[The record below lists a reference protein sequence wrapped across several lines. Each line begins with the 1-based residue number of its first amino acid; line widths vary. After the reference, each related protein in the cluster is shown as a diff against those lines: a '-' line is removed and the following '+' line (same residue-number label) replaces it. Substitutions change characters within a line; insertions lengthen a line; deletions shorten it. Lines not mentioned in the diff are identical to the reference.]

1 MCPPVPR
8 AHDRGGIFLARLP
21 SPGTVPSLSARESV
35 PEPEH
40 GRCRGRRGE
49 SGGLRPVFDLV
60 AHLGWDVS
68 YGNTI
73 IQVTCISYYY
83 ISAGFFISR
92 GGETSNDDISALAR
106 GVGPPLES

>member
-1 MCPPVPR
+1 MLVSQ
-8 AHDRGGIFLARLP
+8 G
-21 SPGTVPSLSARESV
+21 VSARTRT
-35 PEPEH
+35 PEMQGPP
-40 GRCRGRRGE
+40 GE

-73 IQVTCISYYY
+73 IQVTCISYY
-83 ISAGFFISR
+83 ISAVFFISR